1 MIGLAWWDSGG
12 IQIEQLFMRDAAE
25 EYSILL
31 ELARRLR
38 KRPVLVTFN
47 GKSFDWPLL
56 VSRFQMTRTIPVPI
70 LNAHLDFLHP
80 AREIWKLQIG
90 SVKLGHLEERVL
102 GAASLGWSRRED
114 IDGAL
119 IPRIYFDYLCGR
131 AHRLEGVFRHNR
143 MDLRGLAAVAGR
155 ILQILSLDADAAP
168 DKEHQAL
175 ELYGISRFFGR
186 RSHHAQARRY
196 CECALEMGLP
206 SAIVGQ
212 ARQELARFS
221 KRELRERRRSQTR

>member
-1 MIGLAWWDSGG
+1 
-12 IQIEQLFMRDAAE
+12 
-25 EYSILL
+25 
-31 ELARRLR
+31 
-38 KRPVLVTFN
+38 
-47 GKSFDWPLL
+47 
-56 VSRFQMTRTIPVPI
+56 
-70 LNAHLDFLHP
+70 
-80 AREIWKLQIG
+80 
-90 SVKLGHLEERVL
+90 
-102 GAASLGWSRRED
+102 
-114 IDGAL
+114 
-119 IPRIYFDYLCGR
+119 
-131 AHRLEGVFRHNR
+131 